1 MMSQAEIFTQ
11 KLSNVPWNAVQC
23 WFLFLLS
30 LGRSLRFPV
39 SAIGSAGIPV
49 EVSFLLST
57 IFFSF
62 SRLIALIRVYTFSS
76 WFESVLPFTFL

>member
-1 MMSQAEIFTQ
+1 MFCSCVKLMMSQAEIFTQ

-57 IFFSF
+57 IFF
-62 SRLIALIRVYTFSS
+62 
-76 WFESVLPFTFL
+76 FLFQTDCSHQGMHLFLLV

>member
-1 MMSQAEIFTQ
+1 MFCSCVKLMMSQAEIFTQ

-57 IFFSF
+57 IFFLFQTDCSHQGMH
-62 SRLIALIRVYTFSS
+62 L
-76 WFESVLPFTFL
+76 FLLV